1 MKTTGW
7 VHRMLQ
13 ESDRGKLWYS
23 SMGYNLILNIVAKIN
38 TKSLRL
44 LTVKSLKGWMS
55 TPKGSLDLSSS
66 AFVSGIFVRVQR
78 KILGEQFREL
88 RSSCWSLIGG
98 GSSCSGGKM
107 SLVFKRSHISIPHPL
122 FIPPWTTLGPGAP
135 GWAGY
140 LYRKAEIDKNTI

>member
-1 MKTTGW
+1 
-7 VHRMLQ
+7 MLQ

-88 RSSCWSLIGG
+88 RSSC
-98 GSSCSGGKM
+98 
-107 SLVFKRSHISIPHPL
+107 
-122 FIPPWTTLGPGAP
+122 
-135 GWAGY
+135 
-140 LYRKAEIDKNTI
+140 